1 MTLVEAIVVIFVIA
15 FLVLMILPAI
25 INPPHHHGAYVN
37 CINNLKQ
44 LGLAYRIWE
53 GDNGDKYPMERSVTN
68 GGTMELLG
76 GPDAWKTFQVM
87 SNELSTPKILFC
99 PQDSGH
105 AGCATN
111 FGDDLKNKIS
121 YFIGL
126 DASEANPN
134 LLMSGDDHFLVN
146 NAPVKPGLVEMTANT
161 SIAWGTNRHVS
172 VETHKWVFK
181 KVTGVWGNIV
191 LADGSVQSV
200 SNPGLTNWLQ
210 KTGLATNRLA
220 IP

>member
-1 MTLVEAIVVIFVIA
+1 
-15 FLVLMILPAI
+15 
-25 INPPHHHGAYVN
+25 
-37 CINNLKQ
+37 
-44 LGLAYRIWE
+44 
-53 GDNGDKYPMERSVTN
+53 MELSVTN

-76 GPDAWKTFQVM
+76 GPDAWKTFQVI

-99 PQDSGH
+99 PQDSEH
-105 AGCATN
+105 ARCATN

-146 NAPVKPGLVEMTANT
+146 KAPVKPGLLEMTANT
-161 SIAWGTNRHVS
+161 SIAWRTNRHVS
-172 VETHKWVFK
+172 VETHAWVFK
-181 KVTGVWGNIV
+181 KVTGVWGNIL
-191 LADGSVQSV
+191 LADGSVQVV
-200 SNPGLTNWLQ
+200 SNSGLTNWLQ
-210 KTGLATNRLA
+210 KTGPTTTRLA